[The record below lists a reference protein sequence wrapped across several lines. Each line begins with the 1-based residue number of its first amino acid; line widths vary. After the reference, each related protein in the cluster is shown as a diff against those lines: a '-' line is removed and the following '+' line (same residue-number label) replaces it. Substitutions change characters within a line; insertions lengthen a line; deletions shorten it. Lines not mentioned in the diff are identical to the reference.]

1 MADWIN
7 VKDRLPNK
15 CDYYLVWFAYTFRD
29 MDDEYHREKFGEA
42 FYHDDFE
49 RWDVKN
55 VSESYEPK
63 VLYWQP
69 VLPPTKEK

>member
-7 VKDRLPNK
+7 VKDKLPNK
-15 CDYYLVWFAYTFRD
+15 CGYYLVWFTYITQD
-29 MDDEYHREKFGEA
+29 LDDEYQCEDFGKA

-55 VSESYEPK
+55 IDRSHYPK

-69 VLPPTKEK
+69 VLSPTKEG